1 MGKYEVHGGTGRD
14 FDFNVGPMEGVGDR
28 ERFGDRLW
36 ADVARVLEVSF
47 AGFPGEAGDRGSH
60 RYWFEDN
67 AMSVSL
73 YVDEGEPGWVFEK
86 APAMLTARSRSETAE
101 TWQLAEKL
109 YAGLVAT
116 GAYFV
121 AVFAEDG
128 MPIDANFDIGDDW

>member
-1 MGKYEVHGGTGRD
+1 MGKYEVHGGVKRD
-14 FDFNVGPMEGVGDR
+14 FDLHAGPVESEGDCKQ
-28 ERFGDRLW
+28 FGDRLW

-47 AGFPGEAGDRGSH
+47 AGSPGEPGDRGSH
-60 RYWFEDN
+60 RYRFEDD

-86 APAMLTARSRSETAE
+86 VPAMLTARSRSESAE
-101 TWQLAEKL
+101 TRQLAEKL

-116 GAYFV
+116 GTCFV